1 MSSMQDLANA
11 GEFTVMQNI
20 MDFDDFV
27 DMFKELNGDEIE
39 LRHLKQ
45 NFDMNWNGTCDEII
59 DAITNLPHRTR
70 RLGFILS
77 SQFEW
82 HKQLCC
88 GTKP

>member
-1 MSSMQDLANA
+1 
-11 GEFTVMQNI
+11 MQNI

-59 DAITNLPHRTR
+59 HSITNLPGGAERYFTDVLIYGWYDNH
-70 RLGFILS
+70 F
-77 SQFEW
+77 SQLVSRMY
-82 HKQLCC
+82 KNIY
-88 GTKP
+88 